1 MEIFNSVFGSLAS
14 ISVMN
19 FCVCI
24 ATAIGIGLFIT
35 FMYTRHSVSSKS
47 FTATLAL
54 LPVVVCV
61 VILLVN
67 GNIGAGV
74 AVAGAF
80 SLVRFRSAQGSAKE
94 IAAIFLAMGAGLIV
108 GMGYLAFAVIFAVI
122 ASIAFLVFANINFSG
137 SKASLKKSLTVTIP
151 ETLDYTHTFDDI
163 FNKYVRKYE
172 LTGVKTTNMGSLFR
186 LSYSI
191 DLKDANCEKKLIDS
205 VRERNGNLEVMLN
218 RFEPAKAEL

>member
-1 MEIFNSVFGSLAS
+1 MEIFNSVFGSLATIS
-14 ISVMN
+14 IWS
-19 FCVCI
+19 FCACI
-24 ATAIGIGLFIT
+24 GTSLAIGLFVT

-94 IAAIFLAMGAGLIV
+94 IGAIFLAMGAGLIT
-108 GMGYLAFAVIFAVI
+108 GMGYLLFSAIFAVI
-122 ASIAFLVFANINFSG
+122 ASIAFWAFSSITFSG
-137 SKASLKKSLTVTIP
+137 SRSSLKKTLTVTIP
-151 ETLDYTHTFDDI
+151 ETLDYTHVFDDV
-163 FNKYVRKYE
+163 FERFVRKHE
-172 LTGVKTTNMGSLFR
+172 LTGVKTTNMGSLFK
-186 LSYSI
+186 LTYSI
-191 DLKDANCEKKLIDS
+191 DLKDAACEKKLIDS
-205 VRERNGNLEVMLN
+205 VRERNGNLEVMVN

>member
-151 ETLDYTHTFDDI
+151 ETLDYTH
-163 FNKYVRKYE
+163 KYE